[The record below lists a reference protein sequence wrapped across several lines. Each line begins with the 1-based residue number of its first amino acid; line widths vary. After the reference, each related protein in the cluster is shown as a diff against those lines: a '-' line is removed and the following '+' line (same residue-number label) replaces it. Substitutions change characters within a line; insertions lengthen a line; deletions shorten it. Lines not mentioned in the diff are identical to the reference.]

1 MAHSVDR
8 QSDEATA
15 RVGEKAT
22 ANYHVDMSGAR
33 ELTDR
38 LGVDLHADLLLRALT
53 HRSFAHENP
62 GVPNN
67 ERLEFLGDAVLE
79 MVITRILFER
89 YPTWTE
95 GRLSSVRANTVS
107 QKPLAEVAKSELDL
121 GSYILLG
128 RGEREAN
135 SQNKPTIL
143 SDALEALFGAI
154 YLQHGLRVADKV
166 ITRLMTSVID
176 KVSQRGPSL
185 DWKTAM
191 TKLAHE
197 RGVEFPTYRM
207 SVDADQT
214 HPTFTAQLWMART
227 PDSEP
232 DMISQAT
239 GTSKKRSQVHAAEK
253 AYRLLTDEPQV
264 K

>member
-15 RVGEKAT
+15 RVGEQAL
-22 ANYHVDMSGAR
+22 ADYHLDISGTQ

-38 LGVDLHADLLLRALT
+38 LGVDLRPDLLIRALT

-79 MVITRILFER
+79 MVVTRILFER
-89 YPTWTE
+89 FPTWTE
-95 GRLSSVRANTVS
+95 GRLSSIRANTVS
-107 QKPLAEVAKSELDL
+107 QKPLAEVADRQLGL

-128 RGEREAN
+128 RGEREEH
-135 SQNKPTIL
+135 SEKKPTIL

-154 YLQHGLRVADKV
+154 YLQHGLKVADAV
-166 ITRLMTSVID
+166 ITRLMTPVIET
-176 KVSQRGPSL
+176 VSHKGPSL
-185 DWKTAM
+185 DWKTSM

-197 RGVEFPTYRM
+197 RGVDFPTYRM
-207 SVDADQT
+207 EVDADLT
-214 HPTFTAQLWMART
+214 HPTFTAHLFMAT
-227 PDSEP
+227 GPGQEP
-232 DMISQAT
+232 EEVAAAS
-239 GTSKKRSQVHAAEK
+239 GTSKKTAQMKAAEK
-253 AYRLLTDEPQV
+253 AYRLLTGDTSA